1 MLITMMNKK
10 TNLHNLQP
18 VVAGVN
24 KNMIRYNNQTTQQRN
39 NRTYSN
45 YEIINAYCNNDTYI
59 IEEIQQTVFNYNLI
73 CHNKRNRH
81 FNESLLEIALFF
93 SNLDALT
100 FLINKKCYISEYVM
114 SMLVFACIGNNW
126 LSLFEKVVI
135 KYKVNLDITNEDNE
149 TLEQYINKTK
159 HINENQKQLFRECI
173 NEIKINR
180 NRNKK

>member
-1 MLITMMNKK
+1 MNKK

-24 KNMIRYNNQTTQQRN
+24 KNMIRNNNQIQQRNNQPQRN
-39 NRTYSN
+39 NRTYSD
-45 YEIINAYCNNDTYI
+45 YEIINAYCNNDKNK
-59 IEEIQQTVFNYNLI
+59 IEQIQQTVFDYDLI
-73 CHNKRNRH
+73 CHNKRNGH

-93 SNLDALT
+93 SNLNALT
-100 FLINKKCYISEYVM
+100 FLINKKCYISNYVM

-126 LSLFEKVVI
+126 LSLFEKVII
-135 KYKVNLDITNEDNE
+135 KYKVDLNITNEDDE
-149 TLEQYINKTK
+149 TLEQYINETR

-173 NEIKINR
+173 DKIKVIR